1 MKNELPK
8 DFYKNQASAVIDR
21 VRNLKTWEIT
31 IVHDEPL
38 EFRGGPVPFDIKADQ
53 KRAWFKVIALTKQE
67 AEQMVDD
74 WMRGADHDL

>member
-31 IVHDEPL
+31 RVLDEPL

>member
-1 MKNELPK
+1 VL
-8 DFYKNQASAVIDR
+8 
-21 VRNLKTWEIT
+21 
-31 IVHDEPL
+31 DEPL